1 MVHRLKRSRI
11 VDSRLRGNDV
21 RRGLRS
27 RNEAE
32 KGCFFQFCAAY
43 RAEWGRLSTKNR
55 TVRSSIGID
64 SGVFFCYI

>member
-1 MVHRLKRSRI
+1 MVHRLKRSRT
-11 VDSRLRGNDV
+11 VDSRLRGNDM

-43 RAEWGRLSTKNR
+43 RAEWGRPSTKNR
-55 TVRSSIGID
+55 TVRMPRRVDI
-64 SGVFFCYI
+64 